1 MVVVVMGFMDLVAMV
16 VAVGY
21 GDIGVLWLWL
31 EVEVVV
37 SSGDGL

>member
-1 MVVVVMGFMDLVAMV
+1 MVVVVVGFMDLVAMM
-16 VAVGY
+16 VAVGC